1 MSSSLADARFL
12 FDRAIGLVRRGLVSL
27 LSLIHI

>member
-1 MSSSLADARFL
+1 MSTLCDEIAALLPEAVDS
-12 FDRAIGLVRRGLVSL
+12 VEPVSL